1 MGTPSDQSIK
11 YDYSFKIV
19 MIGDSGVGKSTLLLS
34 FITGAVTDLPNTI
47 GVDMKMKHIKVGGKN
62 LKLTIWDTAGQE
74 RYRTL
79 TSTYYRDAHGIIL
92 VYDVTQRQTFTNLAN
107 LWAKEVELY
116 STNKDCVKLLVG
128 NKVDKESERV
138 VSSEEGMELAKQH
151 GFLFLEASAKT
162 RENVEKCF
170 QDLALKMLQDLEK
183 KRQEESEKKRQ
194 EELEKKRQEELKSKP
209 QPQRAET
216 KPEPPNVEIK
226 RPTYPGPPGG
236 GGGRGRGRG
245 RGGGCGGGSCP

>member
-1 MGTPSDQSIK
+1 MGTPSDQGIK

-47 GVDMKMKHIKVGGKN
+47 
-62 LKLTIWDTAGQE
+62 AGQE

-92 VYDVTQRQTFTNLAN
+92 VYDVTQKQTFTNLAN

-138 VSSEEGMELAKQH
+138 VSSEEGMQLAKQH

-245 RGGGCGGGSCP
+245 GGCGGGSCP

>member
-128 NKVDKESERV
+128 NKVDK
-138 VSSEEGMELAKQH
+138 
-151 GFLFLEASAKT
+151 
-162 RENVEKCF
+162 
-170 QDLALKMLQDLEK
+170 MLQDLEK